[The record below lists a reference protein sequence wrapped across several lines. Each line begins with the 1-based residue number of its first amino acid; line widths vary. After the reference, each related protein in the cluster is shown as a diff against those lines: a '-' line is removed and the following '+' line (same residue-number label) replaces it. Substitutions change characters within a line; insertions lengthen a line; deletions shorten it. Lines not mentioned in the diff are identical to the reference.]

1 MPGLVLSH
9 VSHIG
14 DSGVAGNQLRSSR
27 MLEYPVVLV
36 VLVLLVL
43 CTNHISDLGLCNQGP
58 AYGLK
63 PSPTAAVSAP
73 TQSAISFLVLSGY
86 FGAAIPAG
94 G

>member
-1 MPGLVLSH
+1 MHGLVLSL
-9 VSHIG
+9 VCHIG
-14 DSGVAGNQLRSSR
+14 DSSVVGNQLRSSR
-27 MLEYPVVLV
+27 MLEFLV

-43 CTNHISDLGLCNQGP
+43 LVPYTNQILDSGLCNQFP

-73 TQSAISFLVLSGY
+73 TQSAISFSVLSGY
-86 FGAAIPAG
+86 FGAATPAG